1 MASENREIIQT
12 NGLSA
17 SDLCLANSW
26 NIVKCKTDNRLV
38 HWEAARVA
46 IAKLKSQGFFCI
58 QDASA
63 PDSLEFLW
71 HLLTFCYAKK
81 ILGSER
87 IVQWLRKE
95 HWLPIKPTE
104 RCLLAQDLRRFRQNN
119 RKILMLSLR
128 FVSVIISSPLFDCVV
143 YSAFGRRLW
152 ETSSRVQADCQ
163 FQAEQITRVPA
174 RSPERNRES

>member
-1 MASENREIIQT
+1 MASENREIIHI

-17 SDLCLANSW
+17 SDLCLADSW
-26 NIVKCKTDNRLV
+26 NAAKCKTDNRLV

-63 PDSLEFLW
+63 PDPPEFLW

-81 ILGSER
+81 IFGSGR

-104 RCLLAQDLRRFRQNN
+104 QCLLAQDLRRFRQNN
-119 RKILMLSLR
+119 RKILMLSLEEFFKNQTYPASKNNR
-128 FVSVIISSPLFDCVV
+128 ADKTETIRKLAKQCVL
-143 YSAFGRRLW
+143 SAIQWDVGEL
-152 ETSSRVQADCQ
+152 DD
-163 FQAEQITRVPA
+163 
-174 RSPERNRES
+174 

>member
-12 NGLSA
+12 NGLSV
-17 SDLCLANSW
+17 SDLCLADSW
-26 NIVKCKTDNRLV
+26 NAVKCKTDNRLV
-38 HWEAARVA
+38 HWESARVA

-63 PDSLEFLW
+63 PDSPEFLW
-71 HLLTFCYAKK
+71 HLLTFCYARK
-81 ILGSER
+81 IFGSEK

-119 RKILMLSLR
+119 RKILMLSLEEFFKNQTYPESKDNR
-128 FVSVIISSPLFDCVV
+128 ADKTETIRKLAKQCVL
-143 YSAFGRRLW
+143 SAIQRDVGEL
-152 ETSSRVQADCQ
+152 DD
-163 FQAEQITRVPA
+163 
-174 RSPERNRES
+174 

>member
-1 MASENREIIQT
+1 MAPENREIIQT

-17 SDLCLANSW
+17 SDLCLADSW
-26 NIVKCKTDNRLV
+26 NAVECKTDNRLV

-63 PDSLEFLW
+63 PDPPEFLW

-81 ILGSER
+81 IFGSGR

-119 RKILMLSLR
+119 RKILMLSLEEFFKKQTYPEAR
-128 FVSVIISSPLFDCVV
+128 DNRADKTETIRKLAKQCLL
-143 YSAFGRRLW
+143 SAIQWDVGEL
-152 ETSSRVQADCQ
+152 DD
-163 FQAEQITRVPA
+163 
-174 RSPERNRES
+174 